1 MNNWK
6 NLIYFSSV
14 FCLLIFILIKQFQIE
29 EKLKNTN
36 QIIFNKSKK
45 EQIKN
50 LIKEDQKDIILG
62 NKTSNNTLVIY
73 LRYGCPNCED
83 YYFKSI
89 KKLLNN
95 KSTELQ
101 PKIILRFIGEPS
113 RLKRFKF
120 SVGAYKANEC
130 KILEEY
136 LDLLFNQDIELNAI
150 KSFLDEKNCGLD
162 DLHFSNFVNNKYQE
176 SREVGITATPT
187 TFLNGKRFVGVIPT
201 EKLIKLLSEIH

>member
-6 NLIYFSSV
+6 NLVYFSSV

-89 KKLLNN
+89 KKILNN

-101 PKIILRFIGEPS
+101 PKIILRFIGDPS

-150 KSFLDEKNCGLD
+150 KSFLDKKNCGLD
-162 DLHFSNFVNNKYQE
+162 DLHFSNFVSNKYQE
-176 SREVGITATPT
+176 SREIGITATPT
-187 TFLNGKRFVGVIPT
+187 TFLNGKRFVGFIPAN
-201 EKLIKLLSEIH
+201 KIIKLLSELK